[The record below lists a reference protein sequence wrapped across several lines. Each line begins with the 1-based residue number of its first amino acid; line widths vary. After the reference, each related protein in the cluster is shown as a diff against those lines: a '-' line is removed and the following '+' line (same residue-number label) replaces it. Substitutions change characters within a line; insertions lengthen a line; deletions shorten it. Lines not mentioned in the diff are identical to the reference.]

1 MRDDP
6 PVADLAAEALAPGP
20 AQAIGGLSYAFA
32 RERGALVRREGEAL
46 VCLHRA
52 DAALPTLL
60 EVQRLYGDI
69 AWQQIDDAAFEQRLQ
84 TTYREN
90 ASMAANVADT
100 DAVDLASLADSA
112 AEVDD
117 LLDNRDDS
125 PVIRLINAL
134 LLEAIKEGASDI
146 HIETQERRLIVR
158 FRVDGVLREM
168 IEPKRALAPLLVS
181 RIKVMARLDIAEK
194 RVPQD
199 GRVALRIGGHE
210 IDVRVSTIPTQHG
223 ERVVMRLL
231 ERGAVR
237 PDLADLGMN
246 ARDAEL
252 LARLLDRPN
261 GIIIVSGPTGS
272 GKTTTLYAAL
282 TRLNDRRRN
291 IMTVE
296 DPIEYELEG
305 VAQTQ
310 VNPRTEMTFARGL
323 RAILRQDP
331 DVIMVGEI
339 RDRETAE
346 VAVQASMTGHLV
358 ISTLHTN
365 SAVGSITR
373 LIDIGVE
380 RYLLAPMVVGLV
392 AQRLVRRLCPECR
405 TEDTAS
411 ASDVS
416 LLDGA
421 IEPGEPVWRPA
432 GCAACHGEGYRG
444 RAGLYEI
451 VPVDRNLEAL
461 IHDGASEA
469 ALTAAARKLSPSLLA
484 DGVTKLRAG
493 LTSVAEVARVVREE
507 G

>member
-168 IEPKRALAPLLVS
+168 IEPKRRWRRCWSAGS
-181 RIKVMARLDIAEK
+181 R
-194 RVPQD
+194 
-199 GRVALRIGGHE
+199 
-210 IDVRVSTIPTQHG
+210 
-223 ERVVMRLL
+223 
-231 ERGAVR
+231 
-237 PDLADLGMN
+237 
-246 ARDAEL
+246 
-252 LARLLDRPN
+252 
-261 GIIIVSGPTGS
+261 
-272 GKTTTLYAAL
+272 
-282 TRLNDRRRN
+282 
-291 IMTVE
+291 
-296 DPIEYELEG
+296 
-305 VAQTQ
+305 
-310 VNPRTEMTFARGL
+310 
-323 RAILRQDP
+323 
-331 DVIMVGEI
+331 
-339 RDRETAE
+339 
-346 VAVQASMTGHLV
+346 
-358 ISTLHTN
+358 
-365 SAVGSITR
+365 
-373 LIDIGVE
+373 
-380 RYLLAPMVVGLV
+380 
-392 AQRLVRRLCPECR
+392 
-405 TEDTAS
+405 
-411 ASDVS
+411 
-416 LLDGA
+416 
-421 IEPGEPVWRPA
+421 
-432 GCAACHGEGYRG
+432 
-444 RAGLYEI
+444 
-451 VPVDRNLEAL
+451 
-461 IHDGASEA
+461 
-469 ALTAAARKLSPSLLA
+469 
-484 DGVTKLRAG
+484 
-493 LTSVAEVARVVREE
+493 
-507 G
+507 